1 MNEQERYQFD
11 LQGFL
16 VVEQA
21 IAPAHLAK
29 LNRILDL
36 NLRHRAAEAPQASNQ
51 RFDGLLGW
59 GSAYRALIDN
69 PRLTPYLTNLLG
81 PQFRLDH
88 DYAHVIYESRGSQGN
103 SQGNIQGNIQ
113 GNVGPI
119 GAQLHGGGTP
129 HDPCQFYQ
137 VINGQIQSG
146 LVAVAYNLTEV
157 QPGEGG
163 FGCIPGSHKSHF
175 PLPEAW
181 RDLQRP
187 PACVQA
193 VPAPAGSATIFTEAL
208 SHGTLPWKGRGD
220 RRTLFFKFSPQH
232 LAWMRRYYDLDCYG
246 PDACPDLTPEQRAR
260 LKPPGIWP

>member
-1 MNEQERYQFD
+1 MNDQERYQFD

-16 VVEQA
+16 VVDQA

-29 LNRILDL
+29 LNRILDI
-36 NLRHRAAEAPQASNQ
+36 NLRHRSAESPSATSE

-69 PRLTPYLTNLLG
+69 PRLRPYLAMLLG

-88 DYAHVIYESRGSQGN
+88 EYAHVIRQG
-103 SQGNIQGNIQ
+103 
-113 GNVGPI
+113 VGPI
-119 GAQLHGGGTP
+119 GTQLHGGGTP
-129 HDPCQFYQ
+129 YDPCQHYQ
-137 VINGQIQSG
+137 VVNGQMQSG

-157 QPGEGG
+157 KPGEGG
-163 FGCIPGSHKSHF
+163 FGCIPGSHKSNF

-187 PACVQA
+187 PACAQA
-193 VPAPAGSATIFTEAL
+193 VPAPAGSATLFTEAL
-208 SHGTLPWKGRGD
+208 SHGTLPWRGQGD

-246 PDACPDLTPEQRAR
+246 PDACPDLTEAQRAR